1 MKKQRFPAILL
12 FLIGFLIIGACEK
25 FEDPP
30 LNSDQPFET
39 IEEEKPNKTL
49 EEAGEY
55 KKDQPGLSEV

>member
-30 LNSDQPFET
+30 PNSDQPFET
-39 IEEEKPNKTL
+39 IEEKKPYKTL
-49 EEAGEY
+49 EEADEY